1 MICKPGYTIVND
13 GSCQLE
19 DPKCLVYGERGC
31 KKCVKGYKLDKYNKC
46 QYADEHCWD
55 FSEKGHCT
63 NCDRLYFLNVW
74 NKC

>member
-55 FSEKGHCT
+55 FS
-63 NCDRLYFLNVW
+63 
-74 NKC
+74 